1 MIFLFSPEKS
11 LPLELLLVLL
21 QRSELYVFSEA
32 TFLPVQVLLNLLHV
46 LLSLILWV
54 VIQLHNDVLE

>member
-1 MIFLFSPEKS
+1 

-32 TFLPVQVLLNLLHV
+32 TFLPVQVLLNLLRV